1 MSTIY
6 SIALKLS
13 LEGVNQ
19 LKDSFS
25 IATQEIR
32 KASSGISGIFSTST
46 KQLKELAN
54 TQIAQVVSIASIV
67 GSITSAVKT
76 GIEFEDTFLRATAKI
91 KGGVEKDSAEF
102 KQLEELV
109 LDLGAKTEFSTTQAG
124 QGLDFWAK
132 AGKNTNEI
140 MTLLPKTLDMATASG
155 LDLARASDIIS
166 DAIGIFNLNSS
177 DMNQLATNT
186 DRIMDTMS
194 KTVTMTNVNMEELF
208 ETSQIAG
215 GIFTTAGQ
223 SIETFNSAVAILADN
238 SMKSSVAG
246 TNLRGIMARLSSPV
260 EGAKETLEKL
270 GVSIMDN
277 KGNMR
282 DFADIID
289 DLKLS
294 TEKYGNAQKLAIY
307 KTLVGQEAMNGL
319 NFLVK
324 EGGDKLRTYR
334 KELEL
339 AKGSTKKLADLFRT
353 DTKASLSNLT
363 SAVEGLA
370 IQLFKYLSPAINFV
384 FNTLTNLMTLF
395 NDVTKDSIILKGIFI
410 GLGIAIIATFA
421 PLQATIIGITLAFGG
436 LVKAFQYCYKEFS
449 WFQDGMNASAEFFKA
464 VFFGITNTIKKF
476 VDNAIGVFYSF
487 SDGFAN
493 GFMNVLILIR
503 QGIYTMLIAPI
514 KLILTAL
521 SKLPSKMGDVGK
533 AGLESLEQY
542 EKEHFNYS
550 FSTENKI
557 KNAEKNQTKWNST
570 STNNI
575 MAIPNSNM
583 ISAIPNS
590 MMSSSKIPTSKDVT
604 PAVLETKFGSN
615 NNIENDSN
623 NGNSSNGNLSKN
635 NSLANRQNNQNVMSG
650 KSTLDININ
659 APKNYDTSYSLN
671 NFNNPLLINVNGNQ

>member
-54 TQIAQVVSIASIV
+54 SQIAQVISIASVVAGIR
-67 GSITSAVKT
+67 SAIKT

-91 KGGVEKDSAEF
+91 KGGVEKDSKEF

-132 AGKNTNEI
+132 AGKTTNEI

-166 DAIGIFNLNSS
+166 DALGVFNLNSS

-194 KTVTMTNVNMEELF
+194 KTVTMTNVNIEELF
-208 ETSQIAG
+208 ETSKIAG

-223 SIETFNSAVAILADN
+223 SIETFNSAVAVLADN
-238 SMKSSVAG
+238 SMKGSVAG

-270 GVSIMDN
+270 GVSVMDN
-277 KGNMR
+277 SGNMR

-289 DLKLS
+289 DIKAS
-294 TEKYGNAQKLAIY
+294 TDKYGNAQKLAIY

-324 EGGDKLRTYR
+324 EGRDKLRTYR

-339 AKGSTKKLADLFRT
+339 SAGSTKKLADLFRT

-370 IQLFKYLSPAINFV
+370 IQLFKYLMPAINFV
-384 FNTLTNLMTLF
+384 FNTLTNLITLF
-395 NDVTKDSIILKGIFI
+395 DDLTKDSKILKAIFI
-410 GLGIAIIATFA
+410 SLGLVIIATFA
-421 PLQATIIGITLAFGG
+421 PLSATIIGITLAFGG
-436 LVKAFQYCYKEFS
+436 LVQAFQYCYKEFD
-449 WFQDGMNASAEFFKA
+449 WFADGMNAFAEFIKAIFFNVIDTVKMIINNTVNTFKS
-464 VFFGITNTIKKF
+464 FTDSFGT
-476 VDNAIGVFYSF
+476 
-487 SDGFAN
+487 
-493 GFMNVLILIR
+493 GFMNVLTLIR
-503 QGIYTMLIAPI
+503 QGIYTLIITPI
-514 KLILTAL
+514 KWILIAL
-521 SKLPSKMGDVGK
+521 SKLPSKIGTIGK
-533 AGLESLEQY
+533 AGLESLEQF
-542 EKEHFNYS
+542 EKENFQYS
-550 FSTENKI
+550 FSTD
-557 KNAEKNQTKWNST
+557 EKNDNRIENGESNNTKNKGTEKTTTASNMMT
-570 STNNI
+570 L
-575 MAIPNSNM
+575 IPNSKM
-583 ISAIPNS
+583 
-590 MMSSSKIPTSKDVT
+590 PTSKDIT
-604 PAVLETKFGSN
+604 PAVLETKFGN
-615 NNIENDSN
+615 NDNNIENSSN
-623 NGNSSNGNLSKN
+623 NGNVNGNSSNGNMNKN
-635 NSLANRQNNQNVMSG
+635 NSSINTQNMMNG
-650 KSTLDININ
+650 RSTLDININ
-659 APKNYDTSYSLN
+659 APKNYSTNYALNN
-671 NFNNPLLINVNGNQ
+671 NFNSPLLINVNGNQ